1 LLLRILQ
8 YLWASPNSILALAV
22 VLVLSPFGVRANVV
36 AGVLEVHGLIV
47 GRILSSIPPRGMT
60 SALTLGHVVF
70 GPSFADLER
79 SRSHER
85 VHVRQ
90 YAIWGPLF
98 VPAYGLSSLWQ
109 RLRGRDLY
117 RDNYF
122 ERQAYGD
129 R

>member
-1 LLLRILQ
+1 
-8 YLWASPNSILALAV
+8 LALAV
-22 VLVLSPFGVRANVV
+22 VLALSPFGVRADVV
-36 AGVLEVHGLIV
+36 AGVLEVHGFV
-47 GRILSSIPPRGMT
+47 VTRILTSIPPRGMT

-70 GPSFADLER
+70 GLSSADLER

-90 YAIWGPLF
+90 YAVWGPFFL
-98 VPAYGLSSLWQ
+98 PAYGLSSLWQ
-109 RLRGRDLY
+109 RLRGRDPY

>member
-1 LLLRILQ
+1 MLPRILQ
-8 YLWASPNSILALAV
+8 YLWASPNSLVALAV
-22 VLVLSPFGVRANVV
+22 VLALSPFGVRAKVV
-36 AGVLEVHGLIV
+36 AGVLEVHGLV
-47 GRILSSIPPRGMT
+47 VTRILGSIPPRGMT
-60 SALTLGHVVF
+60 STLTLGHVVF
-70 GPSFADLER
+70 GLSSADLER

-90 YAIWGPLF
+90 YAVWGPFFL
-98 VPAYGLSSLWQ
+98 PAYGLSSLWQ
-109 RLRGRDLY
+109 RLRGRDPY